1 MHILELSKIAQRHWS
16 TEVWKTNSVIIL
28 QRIQVGGGVSVGG
41 IVSVVVPACCRRC
54 FTLHHPDWKHIQYR
68 SIQIVEGF
76 FWNVTHLHM
85 NGWEHTHTSPSDL
98 MLVSL
103 GDLLSCQAAEAVVST
118 TPGEAW
124 QLLKHSVCVCGGFS
138 SRIFFSSVCFVSAK
152 QILWELHKTTSNQ
165 DISFISEW
173 NWKLSGVARG
183 FGGIRKCFYSLQLG
197 FISKFI
203 HYLFPNFFLKTL
215 TLRKLL

>member
-68 SIQIVEGF
+68 SVQIVEGF
-76 FWNVTHLHM
+76 FWNVTRLHM
-85 NGWEHTHTSPSDL
+85 NGWEHTHTSWLDAGVTGRLAFLPSCRGCRL
-98 MLVSL
+98 HNTWRSL
-103 GDLLSCQAAEAVVST
+103 ATPEAF
-118 TPGEAW
+118 
-124 QLLKHSVCVCGGFS
+124 CVRLWGFFFKD
-138 SRIFFSSVCFVSAK
+138 FFSSVCFVSAK